1 MELSPESVQCL
12 LSREFLILHGALE
25 VSFAPYR
32 QDPLHRPHPPRTAKG
47 LIWLQS
53 GKATDRIRKQY
64 LVQQDTKSRDRLMED
79 KILCLVKN
87 NRINYQGPIKG

>member
-1 MELSPESVQCL
+1 MELSPESARYL

-32 QDPLHRPHPPRTAKG
+32 KDPLHRPHPPRTAKG

-64 LVQQDTKSRDRLMED
+64 LVQQDTKSRERSMQGKNL
-79 KILCLVKN
+79 ISRVK
-87 NRINYQGPIKG
+87 